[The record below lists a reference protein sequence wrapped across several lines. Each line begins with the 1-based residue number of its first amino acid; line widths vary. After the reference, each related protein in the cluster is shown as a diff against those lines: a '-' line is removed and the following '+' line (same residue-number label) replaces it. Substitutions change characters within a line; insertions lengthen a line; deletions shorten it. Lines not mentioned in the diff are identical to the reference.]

1 MTRVGKSVWW
11 LLLLHLYN
19 ELGDVRLKIVVK
31 WFNVPNLASGPDV
44 VPRCIGPR
52 VLRMLLL
59 LCVSIFFRF
68 LSCILKFSVFLFV
81 PFWLVFWVANEDF
94 VVVLP
99 YPLAYRALLLH
110 VHPWV
115 CFPLSMLLYTLYYF
129 HNNCFNLAFFSFSV
143 PDSRQ
148 LVFIAYYLV
157 LSFLLMY
164 SSSGLSTDV
173 LFPNKTKI
181 NTRSSK
187 ITIILTANAESAV
200 KAIMLCLTK
209 DFVGLGFCRDD
220 LLDERKLVML
230 NALQRPT
237 RK

>member
-1 MTRVGKSVWW
+1 
-11 LLLLHLYN
+11 
-19 ELGDVRLKIVVK
+19 
-31 WFNVPNLASGPDV
+31 
-44 VPRCIGPR
+44 
-52 VLRMLLL
+52 
-59 LCVSIFFRF
+59 
-68 LSCILKFSVFLFV
+68 
-81 PFWLVFWVANEDF
+81 
-94 VVVLP
+94 
-99 YPLAYRALLLH
+99 
-110 VHPWV
+110 
-115 CFPLSMLLYTLYYF
+115 MLLYTLHVYSL
-129 HNNCFNLAFFSFSV
+129 HNNYFDLALSSFSV